1 MKIIVV
7 GCGKVGYTLIEQL
20 TAEGHDLTII
30 DSNEEKIQ
38 NVTANLDVM
47 GICGNGTSFRIQRE
61 AGVAAA
67 DLLIAVTNQDE
78 INLLCCLIAKK
89 AGNCRTIARV
99 RNPEYYAEIGFIKEE
114 LGLSLA
120 INPELATAAD
130 IRHLIQVPSA
140 MEINT
145 FAKGRVNLVKL
156 VIPEESGWDQKRVI
170 EVSSQCSVSLL
181 ICIVE
186 RKHEVIIPDGNTVLH
201 AGDSIS
207 VIAPPE
213 RLNELFADI
222 GIRTRKIKSVMI
234 AGGSKIAYYLAD
246 ILLRSKIQVKIIET
260 NRKRCEDLCEL
271 LPKAAIIHGDASNH
285 AILLEEGLPQMD
297 AFVSLTDY
305 DEENIMLSLYAH
317 KVSGAKLITK
327 INKIDY
333 DSVIDDI
340 PVGSIVSPKYLTSEY
355 IVQYVRSMQNSMGCN
370 VEAVYLMEDNQVE
383 ALEFVVREASRVTGV
398 TLTELKLKKNLLL
411 CTIVRNGKFIVPS
424 GRDCIQTGDT
434 VIVVT
439 TNKGLKDIA
448 DILA

>member
-1 MKIIVV
+1 MKIIVA
-7 GCGKVGYTLIEQL
+7 GCGKVGYTLAEQL

-30 DSNEEKIQ
+30 DISEEKIQ

-47 GICGNGTSFRIQRE
+47 GITGNGTSFRVQRE
-61 AGVAAA
+61 AGVEEA

-78 INLLCCLIAKK
+78 LNLLCCLIAKK
-89 AGNCRTIARV
+89 AGNCKTVARV

-120 INPELATAAD
+120 INPELAAAAD

-156 VIPEESGWDQKRVI
+156 VIPEGSEWDNKKVLDI
-170 EVSSQCSVSLL
+170 GSLCKISLL

-186 RKHEVIIPDGNTVLH
+186 RSHEVMIPDGNTVLK

-213 RLNELFADI
+213 KLNELFANI
-222 GIRTRKIKSVMI
+222 GIRTHKIRNVMI

-246 ILLRSKIQVKIIET
+246 RLTRLKMQVKIVET
-260 NRKRCEDLCEL
+260 NRKRCEDLCDL
-271 LPKAAIIHGDASNH
+271 LPKARIIHGDASNH
-285 AILLEEGLPQMD
+285 DILLEEGLPQMD

-317 KVSGAKLITK
+317 KVSNAKLITK
-327 INKIDY
+327 INKIAY
-333 DSVIDDI
+333 DDVIDDI
-340 PVGSIVSPKYLTSEY
+340 PVGSIVSPKSLTTEY
-355 IVQYVRSMQNSMGCN
+355 IVQYVRSMQNSMGSN

-383 ALEFVVREASRVTGV
+383 ALEFVIKERSRVTDIP
-398 TLTELKLKKNLLL
+398 LMDLKLKKNLLV
-411 CTIVRNGKFIVPS
+411 CNIVRKGNIIVPS
-424 GRDCIQTGDT
+424 GQDSLKTGDI
-434 VIVVT
+434 VIIVT
-439 TNKGLKDIA
+439 TNKGLNDIT

>member
-7 GCGKVGYTLIEQL
+7 GCGKVGYTLAEQL

-30 DSNEEKIQ
+30 DTNEDKIQ
-38 NVTANLDVM
+38 TVTADLDVM
-47 GICGNGTSFRIQRE
+47 GVCGNGTSFRVQRE
-61 AGVAAA
+61 AGIEEA

-89 AGNCRTIARV
+89 AGDCNTAARV

-120 INPELATAAD
+120 INPERAAAAD

-156 VIPEESGWDQKRVI
+156 VIPKDSPWDGKKVI
-170 EVSSQCSVSLL
+170 EVSNQCSVSLL
-181 ICIVE
+181 ICIVQ
-186 RKHEVIIPDGNTVLH
+186 RNHEVVIPDGNTVLY

-207 VIAPPE
+207 VIAAPE
-213 RLNELFADI
+213 QLNDLFSDI
-222 GIRTRKIKSVMI
+222 GIRTRKIRSVMI

-246 ILLRSKIQVKIIET
+246 ILLRSKIQVKIVET
-260 NRKRCEDLCEL
+260 NRARCEDLCDR
-271 LPKAAIIHGDASNH
+271 LPKASIIHGDASNH
-285 AILLEEGLPQMD
+285 DILLEEGLPQMD
-297 AFVSLTDY
+297 AFVALTDF
-305 DEENIMLSLYAH
+305 DEENIMLSLYAN
-317 KVSGAKLITK
+317 KVSEAKLITK
-327 INKIDY
+327 INKIEY
-333 DSVIDDI
+333 DDVIDDI
-340 PVGSIVSPKYLTSEY
+340 PIGSIVSPKSLTSEY

-383 ALEFVVREASRVTGV
+383 ALEFVVREKSKITDV
-398 TLTELKLKKNLLL
+398 TLMELKLKKNLLV
-411 CTIVRNGKFIVPS
+411 CTIVRNGKFIVPT
-424 GRDCIQTGDT
+424 GRDSVQVGDT
-434 VIVVT
+434 VIIVT

>member
-1 MKIIVV
+1 MKIIVA
-7 GCGKVGYTLIEQL
+7 GCGKVGYTLAEQL

-30 DSNEEKIQ
+30 DISEEKIQ

-47 GICGNGTSFRIQRE
+47 GITGNGTSFRVQRE
-61 AGVAAA
+61 AGVEEA

-78 INLLCCLIAKK
+78 LNLLCCLIAKK
-89 AGNCRTIARV
+89 AGNCKTVARV

-120 INPELATAAD
+120 INPELAAAAD

-156 VIPEESGWDQKRVI
+156 VIPEGSEWDNKKVLDI
-170 EVSSQCSVSLL
+170 GSLCKISLL

-186 RKHEVIIPDGNTVLH
+186 RSHEVMIPDGNTVLK

-213 RLNELFADI
+213 KLNELFANI
-222 GIRTRKIKSVMI
+222 GIRTHKIRNVMI

-246 ILLRSKIQVKIIET
+246 RLTRLKMQVKIVET
-260 NRKRCEDLCEL
+260 NRKRCEDLCDL
-271 LPKAAIIHGDASNH
+271 LPKARIIHGDASNH
-285 AILLEEGLPQMD
+285 DILLEEGLPQMD

-317 KVSGAKLITK
+317 KVSNAKLITK
-327 INKIDY
+327 INKIAY
-333 DSVIDDI
+333 DDVIDDI
-340 PVGSIVSPKYLTSEY
+340 PVGSIVSPKSLTTEY
-355 IVQYVRSMQNSMGCN
+355 IVQYVRSMQNSMGSN
-370 VEAVYLMEDNQVE
+370 VEAVYLMVDNQVE
-383 ALEFVVREASRVTGV
+383 ALEFVIKERSRVTDIP
-398 TLTELKLKKNLLL
+398 LMDLKLKKNLLV
-411 CTIVRNGKFIVPS
+411 CNIVRKGNIIVPS
-424 GRDCIQTGDT
+424 GQDSLKTGDI
-434 VIVVT
+434 VIIVT
-439 TNKGLKDIA
+439 TNKGLNDIT